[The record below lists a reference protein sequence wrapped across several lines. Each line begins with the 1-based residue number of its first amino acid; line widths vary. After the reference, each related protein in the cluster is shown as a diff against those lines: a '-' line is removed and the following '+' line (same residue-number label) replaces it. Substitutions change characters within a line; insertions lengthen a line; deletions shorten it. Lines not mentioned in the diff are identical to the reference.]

1 VTILRAALEDVL
13 SGKTQVRSP
22 GEFDLLRRVA
32 KIGDEQERLNTLE
45 REFFERE
52 RQKPQ
57 PITATQRIFMELLK
71 PIPPP
76 VAMPVQTAAE
86 AMRADVQQILN
97 HPSDASIAE
106 LEDVLRRA
114 KEMKISSREEES
126 IRQLLSQLAGERF
139 RGESRPSELKRLGWR
154 ETPVGPAD
162 PATVQSLNKLRCVA
176 LARIESCPCH
186 VRNCACYGNVRENLL
201 QIVRTFTDSQPEG
214 WLASRI
220 VSELEAHRQASQR
233 S

>member
-1 VTILRAALEDVL
+1 MTILRAALEDVL

-71 PIPPP
+71 PMPPP

-97 HPSDASIAE
+97 HPSDASSAE

-139 RGESRPSELKRLGWR
+139 RGESRPSELKRLGWH
-154 ETPVGPAD
+154 ETMHFTINAD
-162 PATVQSLNKLRCVA
+162 GTLTVSFD
-176 LARIESCPCH
+176 
-186 VRNCACYGNVRENLL
+186 NLT
-201 QIVRTFTDSQPEG
+201 VDCK
-214 WLASRI
+214 
-220 VSELEAHRQASQR
+220 
-233 S
+233 